1 MLQKVSQKVTILCD
15 LVQPIRKGLDE
26 DDTKCANNILGVP
39 NVSDI
44 WKVIASKYMV
54 DEPILIVA
62 HRNYCWIVKHW
73 DNCHKY

>member
-1 MLQKVSQKVTILCD
+1 MLQKVSQKVTKCAICATN
-15 LVQPIRKGLDE
+15 
-26 DDTKCANNILGVP
+26 DDTKCAICATTILGVP